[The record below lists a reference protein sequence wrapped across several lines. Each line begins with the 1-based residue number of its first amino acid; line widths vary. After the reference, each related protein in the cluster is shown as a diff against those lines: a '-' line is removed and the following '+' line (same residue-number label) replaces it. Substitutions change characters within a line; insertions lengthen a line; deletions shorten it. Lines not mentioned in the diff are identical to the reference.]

1 MSLLSLLSTLL
12 LLSPLAAAEALT
24 EEDAVA
30 RALARS
36 PSQAALSA
44 AVDAAEATADGT
56 RLFEEPELRL
66 GVSGILDDTPT
77 WDTRVRLP
85 MGRPG
90 EVRAERTA
98 ARLEQQALQQERAA
112 DARSVAGTVRHLHH
126 QARLL
131 EELVEHGA
139 REAQA
144 AETAMGVIDTRLAA
158 GGANRLDWLEAAEDR
173 QEARERHREAELRH
187 ARVMG
192 ALRGMLGLPGD
203 AALELTGD
211 DLRARGSGT
220 PTAVAAAQDRVVAAD
235 PALAAARLRAS
246 DGALPSPK
254 PTLTYV
260 QLEGQWEMDS
270 PEKLVD
276 TGVIVGVEVPLW
288 GGGRQRAAASRLE
301 LQQLGSEADALEAQV
316 RQEAAWWATEAAV
329 AQAAWQDLGAQ
340 LAEAETAMAN
350 LRRSADTE
358 TIARLDAWEARIQQ
372 RETEALMRLV
382 AALDAL
388 DALSAEAP

>member
-12 LLSPLAAAEALT
+12 LFSPLAVAETLT

-30 RALARS
+30 RALERS
-36 PSQAALSA
+36 PTQAVLSA
-44 AVDAAEATADGT
+44 AVDAAEATTAGT
-56 RLFEEPELRL
+56 RFFEEPELRL
-66 GVSGILDDTPT
+66 GLSGAVDGSPT

-98 ARLEQQALQQERAA
+98 ARLEHEALQQERAA

-131 EELVEHGA
+131 EELVGHGA
-139 REAQA
+139 REVEA
-144 AETAMGVIDTRLAA
+144 AEAALGVIDTRLAA
-158 GGANRLDWLEAAEDR
+158 GGANRLDWLEATEDR

-187 ARVMG
+187 QRVLG
-192 ALRGMLGLPGD
+192 ALRSMLGLSADEP
-203 AALELTGD
+203 LELVGD
-211 DLRARGSGT
+211 DLRARGGT
-220 PTAVAAAQDRVVAAD
+220 VPMGVAAAQDRVVAAD

-246 DGALPSPK
+246 DGAMPAPM
-254 PTLTYV
+254 PALTYV
-260 QLEGQWEMDS
+260 QLEGEWELDS
-270 PEKLVD
+270 GEKLVD

-301 LQQLGSEADALEAQV
+301 LQQLGSEADVLEAQV
-316 RQEAAWWATEAAV
+316 RQEAAWWATEAA
-329 AQAAWQDLGAQ
+329 AARASWDELGAQ

-350 LRRSADTE
+350 LRRSADAE
-358 TIARLDAWEARIQQ
+358 TKARLDAWEARIQQ

-388 DALSAEAP
+388 DALAGEGP